1 VSDAPVIEI
10 RRSRKRFI
18 SRSIETYA
26 PFVGV
31 SIIAT
36 IAFGD
41 IRGRIIAIVAVL
53 LLGLGLSIALQRR
66 ARVFITPDRFG
77 RRGWLGTWW
86 MRRADLE
93 RALFVE
99 ALTGRDGRRARELF
113 LFDPTGARVAHL
125 SGRVWGNK
133 NVSRIAQTL
142 AVPMTTIG
150 RVVSA
155 KELAT
160 IEPRSLRFFERHPS
174 VAIFGVGI
182 VVLSLVFAVTALLSP
197 N

>member
-1 VSDAPVIEI
+1 VTDEPVIEI
-10 RRSRKRFI
+10 TRSRKRFI

-41 IRGRIIAIVAVL
+41 VRGRIVAIVVVL
-53 LLGLGLSIALQRR
+53 LLGLGLSVAYQRR
-66 ARVFITPDRFG
+66 ARVFITQERFG

-86 MRRADLE
+86 MRRKDLE
-93 RALFVE
+93 RALYLE
-99 ALTGRDGRRARELF
+99 SLTGRDGRATRELF
-113 LFDPTGARVAHL
+113 LFDPAGSRVVHI

-133 NVSRIAQTL
+133 NVSRIAHAIAIPTS
-142 AVPMTTIG
+142 TID
-150 RVVSA
+150 RVVSL

-160 IEPRSLRFFERHPS
+160 IEPRALGFFERHPS

-182 VVLSLVFAVTALLSP
+182 IVLSVVLAVTALLSS